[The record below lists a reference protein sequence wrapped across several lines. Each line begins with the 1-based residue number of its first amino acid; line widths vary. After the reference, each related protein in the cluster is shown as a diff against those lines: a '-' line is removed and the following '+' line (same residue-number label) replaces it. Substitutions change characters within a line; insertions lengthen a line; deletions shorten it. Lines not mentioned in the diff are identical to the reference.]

1 VNLLQTALDSESA
14 LVNFEAVQ
22 LAPPLS
28 AGDAVG
34 VGGANVV
41 QLPTPDPRG
50 LFRPGS
56 GGGF

>member
-1 VNLLQTALDSESA
+1 M
-14 LVNFEAVQ
+14 VNFEAVQ